1 MKKYRCKKGFSVE
14 CCDGDGFCI
23 PNKYKNVEVGEVY
36 ELDKTGSTIIG
47 GDVHLDGVDG
57 SWLEISNES
66 LQELFEEIV
75 I

>member
-1 MKKYRCKKGFSVE
+1 MKKYRCKKEFSVE
-14 CCDGDGFCI
+14 CYDGDGFRI
-23 PNKYKNVEVGEVY
+23 PNKEKVVEVGEIY
-36 ELDKTGSTIIG
+36 ELDETGSTIIG
-47 GDVHLDGVDG
+47 GDAHLDGVDG